1 MIVTL
6 SGGSHHGLLHG
17 LVETQ
22 IEDLVCVLQGR
33 VTIPYSFSIAL
44 QGHKL
49 QQVGIEDSCSMK
61 VSFIAKFLH
70 DRYTMILHQDN
81 GDKTPAIV
89 KGDKLMLV
97 TLPVFHSHPLTR

>member
-61 VSFIAKFLH
+61 VSFIAQFLH
-70 DRYTMILHQDN
+70 ERHAMNYNFAPRHQ
-81 GDKTPAIV
+81 
-89 KGDKLMLV
+89 
-97 TLPVFHSHPLTR
+97 